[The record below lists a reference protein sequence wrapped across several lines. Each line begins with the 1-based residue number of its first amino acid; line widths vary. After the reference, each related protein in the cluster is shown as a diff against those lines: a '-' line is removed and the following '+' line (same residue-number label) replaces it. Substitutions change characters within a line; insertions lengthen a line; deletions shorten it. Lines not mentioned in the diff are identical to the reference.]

1 MVENVI
7 NNHLNVKMNI
17 TLDIC
22 TTLDLDNLQDRLIDM
37 LINDNKF
44 NDTRIDILKQ
54 DIKNVKLCGSD
65 CLEE

>member
-37 LINDNKF
+37 LVNDNKS
-44 NDTRIDILKQ
+44 NDISIDIIRQ
-54 DIKNVKLCGSD
+54 DVKNVSLCSCGS
-65 CLEE
+65 LED